1 MKRTAGTLVLHSL
14 LPIGTNKVKVFCTL
28 LCFAVYFL
36 GYAYLSV
43 VMDYSHPSMA
53 SFWEVRTIFVQNH
66 LLLTSSVQNFTFSSR
81 KESPWF
87 YQATLISLLLPI
99 SALTLLWFVF

>member
-53 SFWEVRTIFVQNH
+53 SFWEVRTIFYAEQST
-66 LLLTSSVQNFTFSSR
+66 L
-81 KESPWF
+81 KEP
-87 YQATLISLLLPI
+87 
-99 SALTLLWFVF
+99 